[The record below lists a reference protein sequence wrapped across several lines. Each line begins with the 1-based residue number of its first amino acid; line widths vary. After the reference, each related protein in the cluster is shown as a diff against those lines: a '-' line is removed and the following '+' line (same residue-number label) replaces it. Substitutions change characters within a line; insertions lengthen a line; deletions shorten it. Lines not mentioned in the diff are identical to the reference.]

1 MPRVS
6 FFVPWRPSEGFNASR
21 NDDDCALPRHSGA
34 YSAATTARRLIW
46 PFW

>member
-21 NDDDCALPRHSGA
+21 NDDDLRRHSGA